1 MNLKFIAKKLNFIN
15 EEWGSSPDDFIIQAH
30 CEIACEGEPGGEAF
44 IVNLVSPKRL
54 EKMLRTGA
62 EPVIE
67 GHDLFIMESV
77 NEANVLA
84 LIQAMLY
91 RTKANTWKEL
101 MDLTSVAF
109 QWI

>member
-1 MNLKFIAKKLNFIN
+1 MKPNFVASKLNFIN
-15 EEWGSSPDDFIIQAH
+15 EEWGTSPDDFIVQAH
-30 CEIACEGEPGGEAF
+30 CEITCDGQPGGEAF

-54 EKMLRTGA
+54 EKMLRLGA
-62 EPVIE
+62 EPVIG
-67 GHDLFIMESV
+67 GHDFFIMENV
-77 NEANVLA
+77 NEGNVLA

-101 MDLTSVAF
+101 IDLTSVAF